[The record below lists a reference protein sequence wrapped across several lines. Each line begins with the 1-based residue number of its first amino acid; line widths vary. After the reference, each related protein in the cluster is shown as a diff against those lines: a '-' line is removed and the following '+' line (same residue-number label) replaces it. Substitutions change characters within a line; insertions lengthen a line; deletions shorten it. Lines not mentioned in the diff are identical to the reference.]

1 MPNIPDFL
9 LLVSFSDVRRI
20 FGIIWPK
27 DLALSTVA
35 RGMVTRVGV
44 LNVQNTHFPLSR
56 AGRDIYIIT
65 ATDTKVGR
73 ALESWCEGGRRTWN
87 LGLDSSRAAV
97 TSPKKSS
104 EARVLLLILSSG
116 NPVPRLGSGAER
128 DSSPRLVFTVRI
140 RSRQEG
146 RPPPRHRTNN
156 RSPQLHL
163 TQRATLP
170 TYLHLPSLSK
180 QFRLGEPQR
189 RLPVLHANNVDPF
202 DDGFLFIPI
211 DAFVLCLHRS

>member
-35 RGMVTRVGV
+35 RGMVTRVRV
-44 LNVQNTHFPLSR
+44 LNAQNTHFPLSR

-104 EARVLLLILSSG
+104 EARVLLLILSGVST
-116 NPVPRLGSGAER
+116 VPRLRSGAGLL
-128 DSSPRLVFTVRI
+128 SQTRI
-140 RSRQEG
+140 YS
-146 RPPPRHRTNN
+146 TN
-156 RSPQLHL
+156 
-163 TQRATLP
+163 T
-170 TYLHLPSLSK
+170 K
-180 QFRLGEPQR
+180 
-189 RLPVLHANNVDPF
+189 
-202 DDGFLFIPI
+202 
-211 DAFVLCLHRS
+211 